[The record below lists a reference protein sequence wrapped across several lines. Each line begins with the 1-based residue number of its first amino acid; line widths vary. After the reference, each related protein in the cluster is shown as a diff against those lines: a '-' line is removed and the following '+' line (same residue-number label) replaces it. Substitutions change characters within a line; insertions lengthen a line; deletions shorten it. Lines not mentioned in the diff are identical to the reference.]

1 MKNVKSRVI
10 AVLLAAVMA
19 LSFSGCSAA
28 IDGMIDF
35 LKNGWDGVYEEKERA
50 EYIAP
55 DPTVRTHE
63 IRVNYRVTKV
73 NNVVTDKHRVTT
85 VNHEVG
91 SKSNSNVGIAA
102 TDAP

>member
-1 MKNVKSRVI
+1 MKNIKSRVA
-10 AVLLAAVMA
+10 AVLLAAMMA
-19 LSFSGCSAA
+19 LSFSGCSSAV
-28 IDGMIDF
+28 DGMIDF

-50 EYIAP
+50 EYVAP

-63 IRVNYRVTKV
+63 IRENYCVTKV

-91 SKSNSNVGIAA
+91 TKSTASAGVAA

>member
-19 LSFSGCSAA
+19 LSFSGCSFDA
-28 IDGMIDF
+28 MIDF

-63 IRVNYRVTKV
+63 IRENYRVTKV

-91 SKSNSNVGIAA
+91 SKSNSSVGIAA